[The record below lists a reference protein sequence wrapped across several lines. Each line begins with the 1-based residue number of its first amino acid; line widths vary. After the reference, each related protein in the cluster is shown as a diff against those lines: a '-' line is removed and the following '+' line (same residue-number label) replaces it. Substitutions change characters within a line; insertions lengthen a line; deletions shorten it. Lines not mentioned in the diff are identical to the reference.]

1 MVSMEQE
8 NVKKKSLVVCK
19 IIFQVISRL
28 IKYQNQKKNML
39 LIPCLMIIC
48 LTYVNYI

>member
-8 NVKKKSLVVCK
+8 NVKKKNLVACK
-19 IIFQVISRL
+19 IISRL
-28 IKYQNQKKNML
+28 IKYQNNKKNML
-39 LIPCLMIIC
+39 LIPCLVIQC

>member
-8 NVKKKSLVVCK
+8 NVKKKSLVACK

-28 IKYQNQKKNML
+28 IKYQNKKNVIDSMFNDHMFN
-39 LIPCLMIIC
+39 IR
-48 LTYVNYI
+48 